1 MKSNVGLLQQVGD
14 DAQLVGDLGA
24 AEDDAVGALGV
35 TGDLGQGLDLLED
48 EQAGGRRQQ
57 LGDVVDGRL
66 LAVDDAEAV
75 GDEGVAELGVLAG
88 ELFALLVDLGG
99 LTGIE
104 TDVLEQGD
112 LALTQGG
119 DGLGGRRAKRRRRPA

>member
-1 MKSNVGLLQQVGD
+1 M
-14 DAQLVGDLGA
+14 
-24 AEDDAVGALGV
+24 
-35 TGDLGQGLDLLED
+35 TLDRD
-48 EQAGGRRQQ
+48 SIS
-57 LGDVVDGRL
+57 
-66 LAVDDAEAV
+66 EAV

-88 ELFALLVDLGG
+88 ELFALLVNLGG

-119 DGLGGRRAKRRRRPA
+119 DGLGGRRSNDVGGQRDLHAGKLSEALGDRSQ